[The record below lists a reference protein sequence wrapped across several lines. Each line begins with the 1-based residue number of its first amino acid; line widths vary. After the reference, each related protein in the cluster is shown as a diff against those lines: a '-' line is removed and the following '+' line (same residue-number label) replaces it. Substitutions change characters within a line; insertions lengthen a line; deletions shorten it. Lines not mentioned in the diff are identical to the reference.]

1 MGQGAPE
8 TGPLPGAFSH
18 DFTMSIPDISV
29 HQPLHDVRACAYVS
43 PVSYYL
49 FLSMV
54 GCYSH
59 YNYDGETKSP
69 EDGGEDERQVVSD
82 ISSLFSFNLA

>member
-1 MGQGAPE
+1 MRAGGTLTYCCFLLA
-8 TGPLPGAFSH
+8 
-18 DFTMSIPDISV
+18 
-29 HQPLHDVRACAYVS
+29 VRACAYVS